1 MRILYGVQG
10 TGNGHITRARVMAA
24 ALRRRGLAVDF
35 LFSGR
40 RPEDYFDM
48 ATFGDYQSRSGLTFV
63 TRRGRVDT
71 LATLGRCRPRQ
82 LLKDIHALPVR
93 DYDLVLNDFEPVTAW
108 AARRAG
114 VPCVGISH
122 QAAFLS
128 DIPRHGEGWLNRR
141 LIRHFAP
148 ADGQLGLHWHHF
160 GQPLLP
166 PLIAPAPVG
175 AATVPDKVLV
185 YLPFEAPGD
194 IAALLGGFPHV
205 RFYCYHP
212 GAAPREQGHLH
223 WRTPSR
229 QGFLRDLAE
238 SAGVIANSGFE
249 LSSEAL
255 SLGKKLLVKPL
266 GGQFEQLSNA
276 LALARLNL
284 GSVMARLDSSAV
296 AAWLA
301 RPPAEPVHYPEVAEH
316 LVDWLLAGDRRDPA
330 SLCEGLWRQV
340 RFPSY
345 CTLPGN

>member
-10 TGNGHITRARVMAA
+10 TGNGHITRARALGA

-40 RPEDYFDM
+40 PPEDYFDM
-48 ATFGDYQSRSGLTFV
+48 AEFGDYQSRTGVTFV
-63 TRRGRVDT
+63 TRGGCIAP
-71 LATLGRCRPRQ
+71 LASLGRCRPLQ
-82 LLKDIHALPVR
+82 LLGDIRALPVR
-93 DYDLVLNDFEPVTAW
+93 DYDLVLTDFEPATAW

-128 DIPRHGEGWLNRR
+128 DIPRQGENWLNRQ
-141 LIRHFAP
+141 LVRHFAP
-148 ADGQLGLHWHHF
+148 AGCQLGLHWHHF
-160 GQPLLP
+160 GQKVLP
-166 PLIAPAPVG
+166 PLMEPAPP
-175 AATVPDKVLV
+175 ATAIRPDKVLV
-185 YLPFEAPGD
+185 YLPFEEQGD

-205 RFYCYHP
+205 QFYCYHP
-212 GAAPREQGHLH
+212 KAEPREQGHLH
-223 WRTPSR
+223 WRAPSR
-229 QGFLRDLAE
+229 QGFRRDLAE
-238 SAGVIANSGFE
+238 AAGVIANSGFE
-249 LSSEAL
+249 LPSEAL
-255 SLGKKLLVKPL
+255 SLGKKLLVKPV

-284 GSVMARLDSSAV
+284 GSVMARLDNSAV

-301 RPPAEPVHYPEVAEH
+301 RPDAEPVHYPEVAEQ

-330 SLCEGLWRQV
+330 PLCESLWRQV

>member
-10 TGNGHITRARVMAA
+10 TGNGHITRARAMGAV
-24 ALRRRGLAVDF
+24 LHRRGLAVDF

-40 RPEDYFDM
+40 PPEDYFDM
-48 ATFGDYQSRSGLTFV
+48 AAFGAYQSRTGLTFI
-63 TRRGRVDT
+63 TRRGRVDP
-71 LATLGRCRPRQ
+71 LATLGRCRPLQ
-82 LLKDIHALPVR
+82 LLGDIRALPLK

-114 VPCVGISH
+114 IPCIGISH

-128 DIPRHGEGWLNRR
+128 DIPRQGESWLNRR

-148 ADGQLGLHWHHF
+148 AGCQLGLHWHHF
-160 GQPLLP
+160 GQRLLP
-166 PLIAPAPVG
+166 PLIEPAPS
-175 AATVPDKVLV
+175 ATAILPDKVLV

-194 IAALLGGFPHV
+194 IAALLEGFPHV
-205 RFYCYHP
+205 HFYCYHP
-212 GAAPREQGHLH
+212 RAELRDQGHLH
-223 WRTPSR
+223 WRVPSR
-229 QGFLRDLAE
+229 QGFQRDLADA
-238 SAGVIANSGFE
+238 AGVIANSGFE
-249 LSSEAL
+249 LPSEAL
-255 SLGKKLLVKPL
+255 SLGKKLLVKPV

-284 GSVMARLDSSAV
+284 GSVMERLDRSAV
-296 AAWLA
+296 ATWLA
-301 RPPAEPVHYPEVAEH
+301 RPAAEPVYYPEVAEQ
-316 LVDWLLAGDRRDPA
+316 LVDWLLAGDWQDPA